1 MKIAVMGA
9 GAIGGYFGGRLAQAG
24 HDVWLIARG
33 AHLAAMQDDGL
44 RITSPLGDAHV
55 SDIHATGDP
64 AEVGPVDVVMFM
76 VKNRDVEAAA
86 EAIKP
91 MLRDDTLVVTCQ
103 NGVSAHERLGAV
115 IGMHHVVPGVARIPA
130 SVPTPGTIK
139 HDSDFEILLF
149 GELDGSE
156 TARCQRLADALN
168 DSPAATGLL
177 STTILND
184 LWAKFCSQSALASL
198 TTLTGL
204 DIGPLRENPVSGEL
218 FQNAIAEACA
228 VADAILPDFPDTALE
243 QYWGFIQRLPGT
255 MHASML
261 DDLRAGKPLEHEF
274 MSGEVVRLG
283 AKHGV
288 PTPIHSVLY
297 AALKP
302 IADQLEVA
310 AS

>member
-9 GAIGGYFGGRLAQAG
+9 GALGGYFGGRLAQAG
-24 HDVWLIARG
+24 QEVWLIARG
-33 AHLAAMQDDGL
+33 AHLAALQADGL
-44 RITSPLGDAHV
+44 RIASPLGDAHV
-55 SDIHATGDP
+55 TDIHATGDP
-64 AEVGPVDVVMFM
+64 GEVGQADVVLFM
-76 VKNRDVEAAA
+76 VKNRDVESAA

-115 IGMHHVVPGVARIPA
+115 IGDHHVVPGVARIPA
-130 SVPTPGTIK
+130 SIPTPGTVK
-139 HDSDFEILLF
+139 HDSEFETLLF
-149 GELDGSE
+149 GEVDGHSSE
-156 TARCQRLADALN
+156 RCQRLADALN
-168 DSPAATGLL
+168 ESPAASALL
-177 STTILND
+177 TNTILND

-204 DIGPLRENPVSGEL
+204 DIGPLRENPVSAQL
-218 FQNAIAEACA
+218 FQDAIAEACSVATA
-228 VADAILPDFPDTALE
+228 VLPDFPMTE
-243 QYWGFIQRLPGT
+243 QAKYWGFIQRLPGT

-261 DDLRAGKPLEHEF
+261 DDLRVGKPLEHEYI
-274 MSGEVVRLG
+274 SGEVVRLG
-283 AKHGV
+283 AKHSV

-302 IADQLEVA
+302 TADRLEAA